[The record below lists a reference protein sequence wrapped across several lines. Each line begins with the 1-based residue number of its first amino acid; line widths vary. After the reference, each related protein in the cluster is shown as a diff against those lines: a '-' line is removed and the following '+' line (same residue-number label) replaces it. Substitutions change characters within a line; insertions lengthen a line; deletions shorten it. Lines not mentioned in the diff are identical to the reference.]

1 MTRDE
6 KLKLAEF
13 RGQMSIEMVTTFG
26 FNIEFWH
33 DKTWKFGP
41 LIDKINLLTYVL
53 IFYPPKSNSK
63 SILILK

>member
-26 FNIEFWH
+26 F
-33 DKTWKFGP
+33 DKLNFDMIKPENLGP
-41 LIDKINLLTYVL
+41 
-53 IFYPPKSNSK
+53 
-63 SILILK
+63 